1 MVAAYLIDPA
11 RRTYELHELAADAG
25 LAAAPAGAEEG
36 QLSLAA
42 EEGEAAGDPAVD
54 ARLAGELAERQRER
68 LGEFGVERLLNEV
81 EMPLIEVLAEMERI
95 GLKLDTERLA
105 EIGAGMA
112 EQIDQLER
120 EIYELAGHEFTIGS
134 PQQLAT
140 VFFDELGLT
149 KKRRGKTGFSTDA
162 RVLGQL
168 RDEHP
173 IVEKVERWRELT
185 KLKNTYLDSLPDAGR
200 RAQLAHPHDLQPGDR
215 GHRAPLE
222 HQPEPAE
229 HPDPL
234 RGRAPGARLLRRRA
248 RASGC
253 SPATTTRSSCGC
265 SPTSPARTC
274 CARSSPRARTCTR
287 ATAAGII
294 GADPD
299 AITPAERSK
308 AKMVNYGIA
317 YGLSAF
323 GLADRLNIERDEA
336 ATYIERYFERFPAVK
351 AFIDATIAEADGAR
365 LRHHA
370 DGPAPQH
377 PRAALAATR
386 SAAGSASD
394 SPSTP

>member
-1 MVAAYLIDPA
+1 
-11 RRTYELHELAADAG
+11 
-25 LAAAPAGAEEG
+25 
-36 QLSLAA
+36 
-42 EEGEAAGDPAVD
+42 
-54 ARLAGELAERQRER
+54 
-68 LGEFGVERLLNEV
+68 
-81 EMPLIEVLAEMERI
+81 MERV
-95 GLKLDTERLA
+95 GLKLDTKRLA
-105 EIGAGMA
+105 EIGAGMD
-112 EQIDQLER
+112 EQIDQLEA

-140 VFFDELGLT
+140 VFFEELGLT

-185 KLKNTYLDSLPDAGR
+185 KLKSTYLDSLPELVDANSRIHTTFSQVTAATGR
-200 RAQLAHPHDLQPGDR
+200 LSSTNPNLQNIPIRSEVGRPVRACFVAEPGALLLSCDYNQVELRVLAHVAGEDV
-215 GHRAPLE
+215 
-222 HQPEPAE
+222 
-229 HPDPL
+229 L
-234 RGRAPGARLLRRRA
+234 REIFE
-248 RASGC
+248 SGEDVH
-253 SPATTTRSSCGC
+253 S
-265 SPTSPARTC
+265 
-274 CARSSPRARTCTR
+274 

-323 GLADRLNIERDEA
+323 GLADRLNIEREEA

-351 AFIDATIAEADGAR
+351 RFIDETIAGHRAAR
-365 LRHHA
+365 LRHDA

-377 PRAALAATR
+377 PRAALRQPPAPHARRAPRRQHRDPGDRGRHHQGRDGQLPPRARRRRPRDRARAPDPRRAALRGPRGRARPAPPR
-386 SAAGSASD
+386 S
-394 SPSTP
+394 SPAR

>member
-11 RRTYELHELAADAG
+11 RRTYDLHELAADAG
-25 LAAAPAGAEEG
+25 LAAAPAGAEDG

-95 GLKLDTERLA
+95 GLRLDTERLA

-120 EIYELAGHEFTIGS
+120 EIYDHAGREFTIGS
-134 PQQLAT
+134 PQQLGT

-173 IVEKVERWRELT
+173 IVAKVERWRELT
-185 KLKNTYLDSLPDAGR
+185 KLKNTYLDSLPALVER
-200 RAQLAHPHDLQPGDR
+200 RRAHPHHLQPGDR
-215 GHRAPLE
+215 GDRAALE
-222 HQPEPAE
+222 HEPEPAE

-234 RGRAPGARLLRRRA
+234 RGRSPGARLLRRRA
-248 RASGC
+248 GQPAAVVRLQPGRAAGAGARRRRGR
-253 SPATTTRSSCGC
+253 PAPRSS
-265 SPTSPARTC
+265 PPARTSTQPPRRGSS
-274 CARSSPRARTCTR
+274 APTPTRSPRPSARRRRWSTTGSPTASPPSGSPTGSTSSARRPPRTSSATSSASRPSRRSSTR
-287 ATAAGII
+287 RSPPPSSAG
-294 GADPD
+294 
-299 AITPAERSK
+299 R
-308 AKMVNYGIA
+308 
-317 YGLSAF
+317 
-323 GLADRLNIERDEA
+323 
-336 ATYIERYFERFPAVK
+336 
-351 AFIDATIAEADGAR
+351 
-365 LRHHA
+365 
-370 DGPAPQH
+370 
-377 PRAALAATR
+377 
-386 SAAGSASD
+386 
-394 SPSTP
+394 